1 MKGPF
6 KVTDEPF
13 AQGGMQ
19 PSRGAP
25 QREIHLRDLAR
36 VVLHHWLLVILLA
49 GLVGAGAYYSGR
61 RAVPQYQSGLTV
73 QINSPEQ
80 VFSLRGSINFDELA
94 LRTDPI
100 LSEVLVLT
108 TQALGLEVVDHLSLQ
123 LQPSDPTV
131 HRGDVFTNIAIDPNA
146 ANPGTFQ
153 PVVTPQGYQLL
164 DVTGAVIASGAV
176 VDTVAG
182 PGFSFA
188 IRQRAA
194 PIAVDFS
201 IIGRPIAAARV
212 TGGVSYSV
220 RAGTNAVDL
229 SFTSTDPT
237 LVPLILNE
245 AALQLRNMGVQRAL
259 ASASSRRQYIEAQLE
274 QSDSAF
280 QRSMR
285 DIQQF
290 REGRQITDLSVQAAA
305 IVQTIQR
312 LEQDRQLELVRLSTL
327 RDAISVSDTIGV
339 ETLNRLA
346 ATEGVASNAAMNFQ
360 IRGLLQ
366 LYEERRAL
374 TAGALGLREGNPQVS
389 GIDEQIRQGHAAL
402 RNAVDAAVLSIQSRL
417 DALDVE
423 IASQHDEL
431 SVFPGMETRIGQL
444 SLESTILDETHRYL
458 LGQYQQA
465 RMAEASIAPYVQILD
480 SASPAFRIG
489 TTLRQRVILGV
500 LVGLLLGLAGAFF
513 LEYLDQTIKSSADIE
528 RVLGVPLLGAI
539 PHDPKLTKGAGGR
552 RGAIVTINNLDPD
565 EPAVESYRALR
576 TNVTFVG
583 AEKPLQFIAVTS
595 AGPREGKSTTAINLA
610 LTLAKSGRRTILVDG
625 DLRRSTIH
633 RAFGVVQ
640 EPGLT
645 DVLIGGVGASAGIR
659 TEVARSLDVLP
670 SGSTPPNPSELL
682 GSSAMDALVAEL
694 RRDYEYIV
702 MDTPPVLP
710 VTDAAVVAT
719 NADATI
725 LVVKSGDTDETAAQ
739 RAIDQLRRVNARI
752 AGAVLNAV
760 SAKRDP
766 QYTYYGYSYR
776 QDPPSRS
783 RIRTVASKVTRIGR
797 ASL

>member
-1 MKGPF
+1 MKNRF
-6 KVTDEPF
+6 KATHEHL
-13 AQGGMQ
+13 AQGGIQ
-19 PSRGAP
+19 PSHRAP
-25 QREIHLRDLAR
+25 QREVHLRDLAT
-36 VVLHHWLLVILLA
+36 VVLRYWLLVILLA

-61 RAVPQYQSGLTV
+61 QAVPLYQSRLTV

-94 LRTDPI
+94 LRTNPI

-108 TQALGLEVVDHLSLQ
+108 TQGLGLEVVDHLSLQ

-146 ANPGTFQ
+146 ANPGTFRL
-153 PVVTPQGYQLL
+153 VVTPQGYQLL
-164 DVTGAVIASGAV
+164 DVTGAVLASGSV

-194 PIAVDFS
+194 PIAVDFG
-201 IIGRPIAAARV
+201 IIGRPLAAARV

-220 RAGTNAVDL
+220 RDGTNAVDL
-229 SFTSTDPT
+229 SYTSTDPT

-245 AALQLRNMGVQRAL
+245 AALQLRNMGVQRSL
-259 ASASSRRQYIEAQLE
+259 ASASSRRQHIEAQLE

-280 QRSMR
+280 QRSLR

-290 REGRQITDLSVQAAA
+290 REGRQITDLSAQAAA

-423 IASQHDEL
+423 IAGQHDEL

-465 RMAEASIAPYVQILD
+465 RMQEATIAPYIQILD

-513 LEYLDQTIKSSADIE
+513 LEYLDQTVKSSADIE

-539 PHDPKLTKGAGGR
+539 PPHDPKLTRGTGGR

-576 TNVTFVG
+576 TNGDVRWRREAAAVHRRDQSRTARGEVDHGHQPRVDAREEWPAHHPGGWRPQTLDDSPRLRRGPRAGPHRRVDRRGERVRRHSYRGRAFSGRVTEWIHTTEPVGATRFFGDGRVGRRVASRLRVCRDGHAAGPSGHRCRGCGHQRRRDHSGREEWRHRRNRCSARHGSAAACTRENRRRRAQRRQRQEGSAIFVLRLQLPTGPAVTF
-583 AEKPLQFIAVTS
+583 AYPC
-595 AGPREGKSTTAINLA
+595 
-610 LTLAKSGRRTILVDG
+610 GRKQ
-625 DLRRSTIH
+625 S
-633 RAFGVVQ
+633 
-640 EPGLT
+640 
-645 DVLIGGVGASAGIR
+645 
-659 TEVARSLDVLP
+659 
-670 SGSTPPNPSELL
+670 
-682 GSSAMDALVAEL
+682 DAD
-694 RRDYEYIV
+694 R
-702 MDTPPVLP
+702 
-710 VTDAAVVAT
+710 
-719 NADATI
+719 
-725 LVVKSGDTDETAAQ
+725 KG
-739 RAIDQLRRVNARI
+739 
-752 AGAVLNAV
+752 
-760 SAKRDP
+760 
-766 QYTYYGYSYR
+766 
-776 QDPPSRS
+776 
-783 RIRTVASKVTRIGR
+783 
-797 ASL
+797 